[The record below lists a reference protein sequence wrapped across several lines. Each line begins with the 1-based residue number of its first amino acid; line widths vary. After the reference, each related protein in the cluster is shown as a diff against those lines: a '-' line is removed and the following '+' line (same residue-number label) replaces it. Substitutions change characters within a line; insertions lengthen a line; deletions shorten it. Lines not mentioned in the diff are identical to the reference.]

1 MTCTNYLLSLEE
13 LKNLFE
19 LKHQKWPGD
28 ESLKKENFYP
38 YFVTRSEFSRPFSF
52 FIRIP
57 VKRDWVRK

>member
-38 YFVTRSEFSRPFSF
+38 YFVTRNEFYRSFLF